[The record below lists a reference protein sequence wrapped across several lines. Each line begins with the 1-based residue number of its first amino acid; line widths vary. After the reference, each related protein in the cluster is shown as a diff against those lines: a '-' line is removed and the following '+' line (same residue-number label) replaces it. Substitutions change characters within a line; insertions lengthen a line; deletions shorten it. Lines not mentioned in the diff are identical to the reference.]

1 MSDSETDGYVNYSI
15 HSKDI
20 QTARK
25 EIEQFEKILHE
36 AKKNYKEKYNDDY
49 DNTWYSYI
57 THFFNLFNPL
67 SYVQIKQ
74 YIAKN
79 DDEIYEKGY
88 NMYSSYYDNFSDIDD
103 FEDDD

>member
-36 AKKNYKEKYNDDY
+36 AKKN
-49 DNTWYSYI
+49 I
-57 THFFNLFNPL
+57 TRIMIIHGI
-67 SYVQIKQ
+67 VI
-74 YIAKN
+74 
-79 DDEIYEKGY
+79 
-88 NMYSSYYDNFSDIDD
+88 
-103 FEDDD
+103 